1 MKEVKDLSHYGC
13 NWMSR
18 KLEKQ
23 KAILGPFAIVVTIT
37 FNIYVVFK
45 DICILFPTVLKI
57 RVLGG
62 SVGIQIERAI

>member
-1 MKEVKDLSHYGC
+1 
-13 NWMSR
+13 MSR

-45 DICILFPTVLKI
+45 DVCILFPTVLKI